1 MVGMESSCQ
10 PVASHVERTLTTWT
24 TTSLLGGH
32 PALDFVN
39 TVGGRTKDRDIEW
52 LGEFVDAADW
62 ARAAGILDNAEHE
75 YLLARAESTPAE
87 ASKTLTDLRAQREA
101 LHDFLL
107 AGIEDTDCPAAVR
120 ERVEADITTAHREA
134 HLSDRYRT
142 QSAWETDVSE
152 LGLRVLAVRV
162 ALASAALLA
171 SDERSQIG
179 ACGRC
184 SWLYLDP
191 SPSRRRRWCSMAT
204 CGNRAKAERHQQRA
218 THGSKARRS
227 AMQ

>member
-1 MVGMESSCQ
+1 M
-10 PVASHVERTLTTWT
+10 TTWT
-24 TTSLLGGH
+24 ATSFLGGH

-39 TVGGRTKDRDIEW
+39 TVGGRTKDRSVEW
-52 LGEFVDAADW
+52 LREFADAADW
-62 ARAAGILDNAEHE
+62 ARAARILDNAEHE
-75 YLLARAESTPAE
+75 YLLARAEGAHAE
-87 ASKTLTDLRAQREA
+87 ASEALTDLRAQREA

-107 AGIEDTDCPAAVR
+107 AAIEDTDCPAMVR
-120 ERVEADITTAHREA
+120 KRVEVDIATAHREA

-142 QSAWETDVSE
+142 QPAWVTDVAE

-171 SDERSQIG
+171 SDERFQIG

-204 CGNRAKAERHQQRA
+204 CGNRAKAERHQ
-218 THGSKARRS
+218 RRS
-227 AMQ
+227 DVGGR